1 MPRSGHLGGVIV
13 RRLLVLIL
21 SFLALAYGQQHSV
34 RPPLVAGS
42 FYPADPKE
50 LTAMVDGFLAQ
61 AKPNPVANLV
71 AIVSPH
77 AGYPYSGSVAAWS
90 YALLKGR
97 KYDRVVVIAPDHMEG
112 FQFVSV
118 FDGDA
123 YSTPLGRV
131 PVDREFARK
140 LAGSNSLIKLSDR
153 GHRAGGERS
162 EHSLEVQLPFLQRV
176 LGEFQLVPVVMG
188 MQSYDACRALGVALA
203 KLVRDSNTLIVASSD
218 LSHYHP
224 YDEAVR
230 LDKKTLNAI
239 QEWDYLSMSRNF
251 EQRIWE
257 ACGGGPII
265 AAMIAAERLGANQ
278 ATVLRY
284 ANSGDTAGDK
294 SRVVG
299 YGAVAISK
307 AAGHATTTSNFV
319 LSPADRAELLRLARK
334 SVETVVRD
342 RKMYEPDPP
351 ASEALALERGAFVTL
366 KEHGDLRGCIGYM
379 SPMKP
384 LAVTVREVASLAAVR
399 DYRFPPVS
407 SRELEDIDYE
417 VSVLSPM
424 HRVLDVNQ
432 IQPGRDGLLIKQGD
446 TEGVL
451 LPQVATENRWDRT
464 TFLRQTCRKAG
475 LTEECWREPATDIF
489 SFTAVVFGDRKRPT

>member
-1 MPRSGHLGGVIV
+1 
-13 RRLLVLIL
+13 
-21 SFLALAYGQQHSV
+21 
-34 RPPLVAGS
+34 VAGS

-61 AKPNPVANLV
+61 AKPDPVPNLV

-162 EHSLEVQLPFLQRV
+162 EHALEVQLPFLQRV

-188 MQSYDACRALGVALA
+188 TQSYDACRALGVTLA

-230 LDKKTLNAI
+230 LDKKTLNSI

-251 EQRIWE
+251 EHRIWE

-307 AAGHATTTSNFV
+307 AAGHTTTTSNFE

-334 SVETVVRD
+334 SVETAVRD
-342 RKMYEPDPP
+342 RKIYEPGSP

-384 LAVTVREVASLAAVR
+384 LAVTVREVATLAAMR

-451 LPQVATENRWDRT
+451 LPQVAAENRWDRT

-475 LTEECWREPATDIF
+475 LAEECWREPATDIF